1 MTEAVHS
8 QTQRSSRQTR
18 SEEYSQSPTTASKF
32 YSLLDEVDSEFIA
45 DQFKIGKYT
54 AKHDFENHLKIG
66 VFEGIHPSDSLAEL
80 AEKTATHNQ
89 LEEMAASTFSRHT
102 NDRDYRA
109 VVRVLFGLLHSS
121 QLYHQRNVQRKRLE
135 RLDRAVVALDGTNL
149 ALTRSVTIPSEFDD
163 DEVID
168 EINPGNWGLKLNL
181 AARVDGHAK
190 QPLGVSVTAGETR
203 EPTQFDHLQ
212 DDVEVFADLDSPIH
226 VFDRGYLDYDR
237 FCALKEREKDFV
249 CLLQSDSRVDVLEEI
264 QDIDITDEAGT
275 RHVRDE
281 LIELAETGETFRRIL
296 FEDVDGEEIA
306 YLTTLSSANYDPI
319 DVMNIYTLRTLIEIL
334 FRELKQYTNIENFHS
349 QSVNGVL
356 FELFCTLIGYVLI
369 EWFRHCHPLR
379 GGVPEAI
386 RLIRTRWNQSL
397 PVYG

>member
-8 QTQRSSRQTR
+8 RTQRSSRQTL
-18 SEEYSQSPTTASKF
+18 SEEYSQSPTTASEF

-45 DQFKIGKYT
+45 DQFEIGRYT

-80 AEKTATHNQ
+80 AEKTATHKQ

-109 VVRVLFGLLHSS
+109 VVRVLFGLLHSP

-135 RLDRAVVALDGTNL
+135 WLDRAVVAIDGTNL
-149 ALTRSVTIPSEFDD
+149 ALTRSVTIPSKLDNN
-163 DEVID
+163 EVID
-168 EINPGNWGLKLNL
+168 EIKPSNWGLKFNL

-190 QPLGVSVTAGETR
+190 RLLGVSVTAGETR

-226 VFDRGYLDYDR
+226 VFDRGYLDYNR

-249 CLLQSDSRVDVLEEI
+249 CLLQSDSRVDILDSL

-356 FELFCTLIGYVLI
+356 FELFCTLIGYILI

-386 RLIRTRWNQSL
+386 RLIRTHWNQSL

>member
-1 MTEAVHS
+1 MTETVHAP
-8 QTQRSSRQTR
+8 TQRSSDQNLITE
-18 SEEYSQSPTTASKF
+18 SSQSPTTASTF
-32 YSLLDEVDSEFIA
+32 YSLLDAVDSEFIA
-45 DQFKIGKYT
+45 DQFGIGTYT
-54 AKHDFENHLKIG
+54 NKHDFDNHLKIG
-66 VFEGIHPSDSLAEL
+66 IFEGINPSDSLAEL
-80 AEKTATHNQ
+80 AEKTAIHDQ
-89 LEEMAASTFSRHT
+89 LEEMAASTVSRHT

-109 VVRVLFGLLHSS
+109 VVRVLFELLHSP
-121 QLYHQRNVQRKRLE
+121 QLYHQRSVQRKRLE
-135 RLDRAVVALDGTNL
+135 WLDRAVVAIDGANL
-149 ALTRSVTIPSEFDD
+149 ALTRSVTIPSEVHD
-163 DEVID
+163 DETID
-168 EINPGNWGLKLNL
+168 EIEPGDRGLKFNL

-190 QPLGVSVTAGETR
+190 QLLGVSVTAGETR

-237 FCALKEREKDFV
+237 FCALKEREKEFV
-249 CLLQSDSRVDVLEEI
+249 CLLQSDARVDVLERI
-264 QDIDITDEAGT
+264 QDIDITDDAGT
-275 RHVRDE
+275 RHVSDAV
-281 LIELAETGETFRRIL
+281 IELAETGESFRRIV

-306 YLTTLSSANYDPI
+306 YLTTLSPGKYDPV

-356 FELFCTLIGYVLI
+356 FELFCTLIGYVLV

-386 RLIRTRWNQSL
+386 RLIRTRWNQSR
-397 PVYG
+397 PAYG

>member
-8 QTQRSSRQTR
+8 QTQRSSRQNL
-18 SEEYSQSPTTASKF
+18 SEEYSQPPTTASKF

-45 DQFKIGKYT
+45 DQFEIGKYT

-109 VVRVLFGLLHSS
+109 VVRVLFGLLHSP
-121 QLYHQRNVQRKRLE
+121 QLYHQRSVQRKRLE

-168 EINPGNWGLKLNL
+168 EINPGNWGLKFNL

-190 QPLGVSVTAGETR
+190 QPLGMSVTAGETR

-249 CLLQSDSRVDVLEEI
+249 CLLQSDSRVDVLDSL
-264 QDIDITDEAGT
+264 QDIEITDEAGT
-275 RHVRDE
+275 RHVRDD

-306 YLTTLSSANYDPI
+306 YLTTLPSANYDPV
-319 DVMNIYTLRTLIEIL
+319 DVMDIHTLRTVIEIL

>member
-8 QTQRSSRQTR
+8 RTQRSSRQTL
-18 SEEYSQSPTTASKF
+18 SEEYSQSPTTASEF

-45 DQFKIGKYT
+45 DQFEIGRYT

-80 AEKTATHNQ
+80 AEKTATHKQ

-109 VVRVLFGLLHSS
+109 VVRVLFGLLHSP

-135 RLDRAVVALDGTNL
+135 WLDRAVVAIDGTNL
-149 ALTRSVTIPSEFDD
+149 ALTRSVTIPSELDD

-168 EINPGNWGLKLNL
+168 EIKPGNWGLKFNL

-226 VFDRGYLDYDR
+226 VFDRGYLDYNR

-249 CLLQSDSRVDVLEEI
+249 CLLQSDSRVDVLERI

-281 LIELAETGETFRRIL
+281 LIELAETGEAFRRIL

>member
-8 QTQRSSRQTR
+8 RTQRSSRQTL
-18 SEEYSQSPTTASKF
+18 SEEYSQSPTTASEF

-45 DQFKIGKYT
+45 DQFEIGRYT

-80 AEKTATHNQ
+80 AEKTATHKQ

-109 VVRVLFGLLHSS
+109 VVRVLFELLHSP
-121 QLYHQRNVQRKRLE
+121 QLYHQRSVQRKRLE
-135 RLDRAVVALDGTNL
+135 WLDRAVVAIDGTNL
-149 ALTRSVTIPSEFDD
+149 ALTRSVTIPSELDD

-168 EINPGNWGLKLNL
+168 EIKPGNRGLKFNL

-226 VFDRGYLDYDR
+226 VFDRGYLDYNR
-237 FCALKEREKDFV
+237 FCALKEREKAFV
-249 CLLQSDSRVDVLEEI
+249 CLLQSDSRVDVLERI

-281 LIELAETGETFRRIL
+281 LIELAETGEAFRRIL

>member
-1 MTEAVHS
+1 MTETVHS
-8 QTQRSSRQTR
+8 QTQRSSDQDLVEG
-18 SEEYSQSPTTASKF
+18 SSQSVTTASEF

-45 DQFKIGKYT
+45 DQFGIGTYT
-54 AKHDFENHLKIG
+54 DKHDFENHLKVG
-66 VFEGIHPSDSLAEL
+66 TFEGINPSDSLAEL
-80 AEKTATHNQ
+80 AEKTATHEQ
-89 LEEMAASTFSRHT
+89 LEEMAASTFSRRT

-109 VVRVLFGLLHSS
+109 VVRVFFELLHSP
-121 QLYHQRNVQRKRLE
+121 QLYHQRSVQRKRLE
-135 RLDRAVVALDGTNL
+135 WLDRAVVALDGTNL
-149 ALTRSVTIPSEFDD
+149 ALTRSVTVPSELHYG
-163 DEVID
+163 ETVD
-168 EINPGNWGLKLNL
+168 EIKPGDRGLKFNL

-212 DDVEVFADLDSPIH
+212 DDVEVFADLDSPIR

-237 FCALKEREKDFV
+237 FCALKEREEDFV
-249 CLLQSDSRVDVLEEI
+249 CLLQSDSRVDVLDSL

-275 RHVRDE
+275 RHICDD
-281 LIELAETGETFRRIL
+281 LIELAETGETFRRIV

-306 YLTTLSSANYDPI
+306 YLTTLSPKEYDPV

-356 FELFCTLIGYVLI
+356 FELFCTLIGYVLV

-386 RLIRTRWNQSL
+386 RMIRTRWNQSL
-397 PVYG
+397 RSYG